1 MLNPSE
7 INNEEISDENT
18 SVTKRNEKRNKSE
31 ISVTKRNILDST
43 DEDYIKLLGNVTEI
57 TKYLI
62 KGGCEGKKLETY
74 MKFYLVSMFPYFTEE
89 QVDAE
94 IFELKKL
101 AYELAWD
108 GQKSLTDDLSSWV
121 METSGSFTNE
131 DYYKSA
137 NISKPKDKTK
147 ARVVLGRLVEKGIIE
162 RVGNKNGVF
171 RMIESKADEIDF
183 INADV
188 KEFMIKWPFKI
199 EYLVKTHPK
208 NIIIIAGEQ
217 NAGKTALLLN
227 TAKLNMNQGHD
238 IYYYSS
244 EMGAVE
250 LKDRLSCFDGVS
262 LEDWKAVKF
271 LERSNKFS
279 DIIKPNA
286 INIID
291 YLEITDNFYLIGSEL
306 RAIHERLENGIAII
320 GLQKDGKSVLGR
332 GSSFGLEKPRLY
344 ITLQDDAPNG
354 AIITLKKA
362 KNWKD
367 KSRNPNGLESNFK
380 IRNGCDLYQTSDWD
394 YPKK

>member
-1 MLNPSE
+1 MINTAEIKSE
-7 INNEEISDENT
+7 QISDENS

-31 ISVTKRNILDST
+31 NSVTKRNILDST

-57 TKYLI
+57 TKFLI

-74 MKFYLVSMFPYFTEE
+74 MKFYIVSMFPYFTEE

-94 IFELKKL
+94 VFEIKKL

-108 GQKSLTDDLSSWV
+108 GQKSLTDDLTMWV

-147 ARVVLGRLVEKGIIE
+147 VRVVLGRLVEKGITE

-171 RMIESKADEIDF
+171 RLIESSCDEIDF
-183 INADV
+183 MNADV

-199 EYLVKTHPK
+199 EYLVKTHPR
-208 NIIIIAGEQ
+208 NLIVIAGEQ

-227 TAKLNMNQGHD
+227 VAKLNMNRGYD
-238 IYYYSS
+238 VYYYSS

-250 LKDRLSCFDGVS
+250 LKDRLSDFENMP
-262 LEDWKAVKF
+262 LEDWKSVKF
-271 LERSNKFS
+271 LERSTKFA

-291 YLEITDNFYLIGSEL
+291 YLEVTDNFYLIGSEL
-306 RAIHERLENGIAII
+306 KAIYDRLENGIAVI
-320 GLQKDGKSVLGR
+320 GLQKDPKAILGR
-332 GSSFGLEKPRLY
+332 GASFGLEKPRLY
-344 ITLQDDAPNG
+344 ITLQDNAPNG
-354 AIITLKKA
+354 AIMTLKKA

-367 KSRNPNGLESNFK
+367 KSKNPNGLQTYFK
-380 IRNGCDLYQTSDWD
+380 IRNGCELYQTSDWE

>member
-1 MLNPSE
+1 MNLS
-7 INNEEISDENT
+7 
-18 SVTKRNEKRNKSE
+18 
-31 ISVTKRNILDST
+31 ST

-74 MKFYLVSMFPYFTEE
+74 MKFYLVSMFPYFTDE

-94 IFELKKL
+94 VFELKKL

-137 NISKPKDKTK
+137 NILQPKDKK
-147 ARVVLGRLVEKGIIE
+147 KVRVILGRLVEKGIIE
-162 RVGNKNGVF
+162 RVGNKNAVF
-171 RMIESKADEIDF
+171 RLIESNADEIDF
-183 INADV
+183 INASV

-217 NAGKTALLLN
+217 NAGKTAFCLN
-227 TAKLNMNQGHD
+227 VAKLNMNQGPN
-238 IYYYSS
+238 IYYFSS
-244 EMGAVE
+244 EMGAAE
-250 LKDRLSCFDGVS
+250 LKDRLSCFEDMT

-291 YLEITDNFYLIGSEL
+291 YFEITDNFYLIGSEL
-306 RAIHERLENGIAII
+306 KAIHERLENGIAII

-344 ITLQDDAPNG
+344 ITLQDNAPAG

-367 KSRNPNGLESNFK
+367 KARNPNGLESHFK
-380 IRNGCDLYQTSDWD
+380 IRNGCDLYQTSDWE

>member
-1 MLNPSE
+1 LNLS
-7 INNEEISDENT
+7 
-18 SVTKRNEKRNKSE
+18 
-31 ISVTKRNILDST
+31 ST

-74 MKFYLVSMFPYFTEE
+74 MKFYLVSMFPYFTDE

-94 IFELKKL
+94 VFELKKL

-137 NISKPKDKTK
+137 NILQPKDKK
-147 ARVVLGRLVEKGIIE
+147 KVRVILGRLVEKGIIE
-162 RVGNKNGVF
+162 RVGNKNAVF
-171 RMIESKADEIDF
+171 RLIESNADEIDF
-183 INADV
+183 INASV

-217 NAGKTALLLN
+217 NAGKTAFCLN
-227 TAKLNMNQGHD
+227 VAKLNMNQGPN
-238 IYYYSS
+238 IYYFSS
-244 EMGAVE
+244 EMGAAE
-250 LKDRLSCFDGVS
+250 LKDRLSCFEDMT

-306 RAIHERLENGIAII
+306 KAIHERLENGIAII

-344 ITLQDDAPNG
+344 ITLQDNAPAG

-367 KSRNPNGLESNFK
+367 KSRNPNGLEAYFK
-380 IRNGCDLYQTSDWD
+380 IRNGCELYQTSEWE
-394 YPKK
+394 YPTK